1 MVLLQFPT
9 ADWGTWS
16 QVIGSQPP
24 TPPAPTPARKQKP
37 RKRSL
42 PVYAVGVTVECCSY
56 VIRARGRDPR
66 WREGVISRVQVI
78 NGVTWYTIPAANG
91 FPFMY
96 TADNVR
102 LPIIVRPDTTPARRL
117 A

>member
-24 TPPAPTPARKQKP
+24 MPPAPTPARKQKP
-37 RKRSL
+37 RKRTF

-66 WREGVISRVQVI
+66 WRDGVISRVQVI

-102 LPIIVRPDTTPARRL
+102 LPIVVRPDTTPARRL